1 MTFVTDNIEIE
12 STFVDGEELI
22 NLDPNE
28 AADEATEEVEEEADE
43 ASEEVEEEADEASEE
58 AAEEEN

>member
-28 AADEATEEVEEEADE
+28 ADEATEEVEEEADE
-43 ASEEVEEEADEASEE
+43 ASEEADEEADEASEE
-58 AAEEEN
+58 AEEN

>member
-28 AADEATEEVEEEADE
+28 SAEVEEEVDVPA
-43 ASEEVEEEADEASEE
+43 EEAAEEAEEASEE
-58 AAEEEN
+58 AEEN

>member
-28 AADEATEEVEEEADE
+28 AAEEATEEVEEETA
-43 ASEEVEEEADEASEE
+43 EEVEE
-58 AAEEEN
+58 AAEEVEEDATEEEN

>member
-28 AADEATEEVEEEADE
+28 AAEEATEEVEEA
-43 ASEEVEEEADEASEE
+43 AEEVEEEAAEE
-58 AAEEEN
+58 VEEDATEEEN

>member
-28 AADEATEEVEEEADE
+28 AADEATEEEADE

>member
-28 AADEATEEVEEEADE
+28 AADEATEEVEEEAFE
-43 ASEEVEEEADEASEE
+43 AEEVDAEEASEE